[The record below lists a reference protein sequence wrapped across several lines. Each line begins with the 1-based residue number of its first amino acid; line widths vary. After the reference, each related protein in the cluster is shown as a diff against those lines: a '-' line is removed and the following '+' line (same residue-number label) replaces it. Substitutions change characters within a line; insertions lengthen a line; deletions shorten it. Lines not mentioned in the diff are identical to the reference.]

1 MWVNVDLCK
10 PVFSYHQPTPPMSIS
25 RRTLA
30 RAGVLAIGALTL
42 ASCSDSG
49 TTPLNVTPDQ
59 LQAIGESVATELEG
73 GVAQLTAQDVMSTNG
88 GAPSFSRVPRSA
100 ATMTRGLAFSRT
112 AGATDIAQCG
122 VASQNPPVDT
132 DGDLIPDNWSLTFS
146 LPACHFADQTDSY
159 DITGALHITDLQPA
173 TPSLALS
180 FGLDNFKLAFSG
192 ADGSGYVSRD
202 GNGSVTAS
210 SNGLSQTENWT
221 EVAALSGYPSA
232 SVGINWTATFA
243 ALQGQSITAGQ
254 SLPDGVYSPN
264 GTVSFRQG
272 NRVASFT
279 VTTIEPLQY
288 SAACADGVVQGTSLS
303 PFIGGH
309 VRIDVTNQQGSA
321 SADVTYSSCNSA
333 TVTLVSQ

>member
-1 MWVNVDLCK
+1 
-10 PVFSYHQPTPPMSIS
+10 MSIS
-25 RRTLA
+25 RRPFA

-42 ASCSDSG
+42 ASCKDSS

-73 GVAQLTAQDVMSTNG
+73 GVAQLTAQNVMNTNG

-100 ATMTRGLAFSRT
+100 ATLMRGLAFSRT
-112 AGATDIAQCG
+112 SSAADIAQCG

-192 ADGSGYVSRD
+192 ANGSGDVSRD
-202 GNGSVTAS
+202 GSASVTAS
-210 SNGLSQTENWT
+210 SSGLSQTENWT
-221 EVAALSGYPSA
+221 EVALLTGVTSA
-232 SVGINWTATFA
+232 TVGINWSATFTATP
-243 ALQGQSITAGQ
+243 GQSITAGQ
-254 SLPDGVYSPN
+254 SLPDGSYSPN
-264 GTVSFRQG
+264 GTVSFRQA

-279 VTTIEPLQY
+279 VTTIDPLQY
-288 SAACADGVVQGTSLS
+288 SAACADGVAQGTSLS
-303 PFIGGH
+303 PFTGGH
-309 VRIDVTNQQGSA
+309 VRIDVTSQQGSGY
-321 SADVTYSSCNSA
+321 ADVTYSSCNAA
-333 TVTLVSQ
+333 TVTFVSQ